1 MADHSATIVAV
12 SRVLK
17 LMRPALA
24 VPITLA
30 ATAALG
36 NETPDGDFE
45 LTALLAA
52 ATQCQLVQEGA
63 DADDE
68 CSGVVLAQ
76 PELAYHS
83 TDRDEFRIRLGFASS
98 NALNGRTPIRLS
110 LIHI

>member
-1 MADHSATIVAV
+1 MAV

-17 LMRPALA
+17 LVRTALA
-24 VPITLA
+24 VPVALA
-30 ATAALG
+30 ATAAMG
-36 NETPDGDFE
+36 SEAPDGGFE

-52 ATQCQLVQEGA
+52 ATQCQLVEEGA

-83 TDRDEFRIRLGFASS
+83 TD
-98 NALNGRTPIRLS
+98 LS